1 MRSLALAAAARSCGR
16 QYYLLSTDIGE
27 RVRCAKQPASSLT
40 VSTTGTMTQRRGCA
54 DSATATHGV
63 LDETM
68 FVLLDSTV
76 LIDYLRARPAVERV
90 NTLLARGDVPCT
102 SPINVEEIMRGVR
115 EQEVASVERLF
126 DGLNIVPI
134 GRAEGRRAGEWRR
147 QFAARGTN
155 LSQADCL
162 IAAAAHSVA
171 AVLATGNP
179 RHFPMDG
186 LEVEHWPVG
195 A

>member
-1 MRSLALAAAARSCGR
+1 
-16 QYYLLSTDIGE
+16 
-27 RVRCAKQPASSLT
+27 
-40 VSTTGTMTQRRGCA
+40 MTLRRGCA
-54 DSATATHGV
+54 GSATATHDV

-90 NTLLARGDVPCT
+90 NALLDRGDVLCT
-102 SPINVEEIMRGVR
+102 SAINVEEIIRGVR

-147 QFAARGTN
+147 QFAARGTT
-155 LSQADCL
+155 LSQSDCL
-162 IAAAAHSVA
+162 IAAAARSVA

-186 LEVEHWPVG
+186 IEVEHWPVG